1 MFPFSGSSRFT
12 ARVLPEDPR
21 DLEHRLLTIL
31 CLVAALVSFL
41 AVIPINLVH
50 HFPLRVHLVMGGFG
64 VAAFALY
71 LACRGGRYPGVLS
84 LAAMVGTLDF
94 VWFFK
99 GASGGPIPLFF
110 VLPTAF
116 TVIFFRGRKL
126 AILLGLLLLNGALIF
141 AADLLMPGLA
151 APYRSQAQRLQ
162 SVFSSFVISN
172 SLAALMIWVV
182 MSGYRRERGRLQA
195 AADALAKSEELR
207 RALLANSWDIL
218 SILDAQGN
226 LTYNSPAA
234 QRIHGFSPEEMAGR
248 NTMEFIHPDDREAV
262 GRTFRAILA
271 APGARGV
278 VRYRYACK
286 DGRWVDMEAVG
297 VNYLDDPTVRGIVTN
312 SREITER
319 VQAEADLAR
328 SEEERRKME
337 AQLWQSQKM
346 ESLGSLAGGVAH
358 DFNNMLGGIIG
369 HADLLLAR
377 EEDPDRRRHLQ
388 AILEAAE
395 HSTGMTAKL
404 LAFGRRGKNIL
415 ESVDLDRLVRE
426 ACGFASASLP
436 QGVTVDLSLGAPP
449 RVDADPS
456 LVNQVVL
463 NLLVNA
469 AEAMRGPGVIVVRTW
484 DDRLEGSDAAALGLA
499 PGRYAA
505 MSVKDTGIGM
515 DETTRSRLFEPF
527 FTTKADGKV
536 RGSGL
541 GLPTVYGILQ
551 SHHGGVQVESVPG
564 RGSTFTVRFPEGALP
579 APDGPAPRPPANRG
593 KGTILVVDDE
603 PVIMTLMVEALQ
615 RLGYAT
621 LSAWDGEEG
630 AEVFAAAHADLSA
643 VILDLKMPRLGGS
656 GCFRRMQAVDPA
668 VPVLICTGYGDNEEV
683 QDLLRMGAKG
693 LLKKPFRVAELE
705 GWIRMLV
712 PAGVD

>member
-1 MFPFSGSSRFT
+1 MFPFSGSSRFN

-41 AVIPINLVH
+41 VVIPMNLVH

-64 VAAFALY
+64 AASFALY

-84 LAAMVGTLDF
+84 LAVMLATLDF

-99 GASGGPIPLFF
+99 GASSGAIPLFF
-110 VLPTAF
+110 VLPTTFA
-116 TVIFFRGRKL
+116 VIFFRGRKL
-126 AILLGLLLLNGALIF
+126 GILLGLLLLNGVLIF
-141 AADLLMPGLA
+141 AADLLWPGLA
-151 APYRSQAQRLQ
+151 APYRSQAQRIQ
-162 SVFSSFVISN
+162 NVFSSFVISN
-172 SLAALMIWVV
+172 CLAALMIWVV

-234 QRIHGFSPEEMAGR
+234 QRIHGFSPEEMVGR
-248 NTMEFIHPDDREAV
+248 NTLEFIHPDDREAV
-262 GRTFRAILA
+262 QKTFQAILA

-286 DGRWVDMEAVG
+286 DGHWVDMEAVG

-319 VQAEADLAR
+319 VQAEAELRR
-328 SEEERRKME
+328 SEEERRKVE

-369 HADLLLAR
+369 FADLLLAR
-377 EEDPDRRRHLQ
+377 EEDPERRKHLQ
-388 AILEAAE
+388 AILKAAE
-395 HSTGMTAKL
+395 HSSGMTAKL

-415 ESVDLDRLVRE
+415 ESVDLDALAQE
-426 ACGFASASLP
+426 ACGFAAASLP
-436 QGVTVDLSLGAPP
+436 QGVTVDLRPGAPP

-456 LVNQVVL
+456 LVNQVLL

-469 AEAMRGPGVIVVRTW
+469 AEAMRGPGAIVVRTW
-484 DDRLEGSDAAALGLA
+484 DERLEGSAAAALGLA

-505 MSVKDTGIGM
+505 LSVKDAGVGM
-515 DETTRSRLFEPF
+515 DEPTRARLFEPF
-527 FTTKADGKV
+527 FTTKADGNV
-536 RGSGL
+536 LGSGL
-541 GLPTVYGILQ
+541 GLSTVYGILQ
-551 SHHGGVQVESVPG
+551 SHQGGVQVESAPG

-579 APDGPAPRPPANRG
+579 APEGSAPQAPLPRG
-593 KGTILVVDDE
+593 KGTILIVDDE

-615 RLGYAT
+615 RLGYTT

-630 AEVFAAAHADLSA
+630 ADLFARTHADLSA
-643 VILDLKMPRLGGS
+643 VILDLKMPRLGGT
-656 GCFRRMQAVDPA
+656 GCFRRMQAVDPG

-683 QDLLRMGAKG
+683 QDLLRLGAKG
-693 LLKKPFRVAELE
+693 LLKKPFRVAELA
-705 GWIRMLV
+705 GWIRTLV
-712 PAGVD
+712 PEA

>member
-1 MFPFSGSSRFT
+1 MFPFSGSSRFN
-12 ARVLPEDPR
+12 ARALPEDPR

-41 AVIPINLVH
+41 VVIPMNLVH

-64 VAAFALY
+64 AASFALY

-84 LAAMVGTLDF
+84 LAVMLATLDF

-99 GASGGPIPLFF
+99 GASSGAIPLFF
-110 VLPTAF
+110 VLPTTFA
-116 TVIFFRGRKL
+116 VIFFRGRKL
-126 AILLGLLLLNGALIF
+126 GILLGFLLLNGVLIF
-141 AADLLMPGLA
+141 AADLLLPGLA
-151 APYRSQAQRLQ
+151 APYRSQAQRIQ
-162 SVFSSFVISN
+162 NVFSSFVISN

-234 QRIHGFSPEEMAGR
+234 QRIHGFSPEEMVGR
-248 NTMEFIHPDDREAV
+248 NTMDLIHPDDREAV
-262 GRTFRAILA
+262 QKTFQAILA

-319 VQAEADLAR
+319 VQAEAELRR
-328 SEEERRKME
+328 SEEERRKVE

-369 HADLLLAR
+369 FADLLLAR
-377 EEDPDRRRHLQ
+377 EEDPERRMHLQ
-388 AILEAAE
+388 SILKAAE
-395 HSTGMTAKL
+395 HSSDMTAKL

-415 ESVDLDRLVRE
+415 ESVDLDALAHE
-426 ACGFASASLP
+426 ACGFAAASLP
-436 QGVTVDLSLGAPP
+436 QGVTVDLRPGAPP

-456 LVNQVVL
+456 LVNQVLL

-469 AEAMRGPGVIVVRTW
+469 AEAMRGPGAIVVRTW
-484 DDRLEGSDAAALGLA
+484 DERLEGSAAAALGLA

-505 MSVKDTGIGM
+505 LSVKDAGVGM
-515 DETTRSRLFEPF
+515 DEPTRARLFEPF
-527 FTTKADGKV
+527 FTTKADGNV
-536 RGSGL
+536 LGSGL
-541 GLPTVYGILQ
+541 GLSTVYGILQ
-551 SHHGGVQVESVPG
+551 SHHGGVQVESAPG

-579 APDGPAPRPPANRG
+579 APEGSAPQAPLPRG
-593 KGTILVVDDE
+593 KGTILIVDDE

-615 RLGYAT
+615 RLGYTT

-630 AEVFAAAHADLSA
+630 ADLFTRTHADLSA
-643 VILDLKMPRLGGS
+643 VILDLKMPRLGGT
-656 GCFRRMQAVDPA
+656 GCFRRMQAVDPG

-683 QDLLRMGAKG
+683 QDLLRLGAKG
-693 LLKKPFRVAELE
+693 LLKKPFRVAELA
-705 GWIRMLV
+705 GWIRTLI
-712 PAGVD
+712 P

>member
-1 MFPFSGSSRFT
+1 MFPFSGSSRFN

-41 AVIPINLVH
+41 VVIPMNLVH

-64 VAAFALY
+64 AASFALY

-84 LAAMVGTLDF
+84 LAVMLATLDF

-99 GASGGPIPLFF
+99 GASSGAIPLFF
-110 VLPTAF
+110 VLPTTFA
-116 TVIFFRGRKL
+116 VIFFRGRKL
-126 AILLGLLLLNGALIF
+126 GILLGFLLLNGVLIF
-141 AADLLMPGLA
+141 AADLLWPGLA
-151 APYRSQAQRLQ
+151 APYRSQAQRVQ
-162 SVFSSFVISN
+162 NVFSSFVISN

-234 QRIHGFSPEEMAGR
+234 QRIHGFSPEEMVGR
-248 NTMEFIHPDDREAV
+248 NTMEFIHPGDREAV
-262 GRTFRAILA
+262 QKAFRAILA

-286 DGRWVDMEAVG
+286 DGHWVDMEAVG
-297 VNYLDDPTVRGIVTN
+297 VNLLDDPTVRGIVTN

-319 VQAEADLAR
+319 VQAEAELLR
-328 SEEERRKME
+328 SEEERRKVE

-369 HADLLLAR
+369 FADLLLAR
-377 EEDPDRRRHLQ
+377 EEDPERRKHLQ
-388 AILEAAE
+388 AILKAAE
-395 HSTGMTAKL
+395 HSSDMTAKL

-415 ESVDLDRLVRE
+415 ESVDLDALAQE
-426 ACGFASASLP
+426 ACGFAAASLP
-436 QGVTVDLSLGAPP
+436 QGVTVDLRPGAPP

-456 LVNQVVL
+456 LVNQVLL

-469 AEAMRGPGVIVVRTW
+469 AEAMRGPGAIVVRTW
-484 DDRLEGSDAAALGLA
+484 DERLEGNAAAALGLA

-505 MSVKDTGIGM
+505 LSVKDAGVGM
-515 DETTRSRLFEPF
+515 DEATRARLFEPF
-527 FTTKADGKV
+527 FTTKADGNV
-536 RGSGL
+536 LGSGL
-541 GLPTVYGILQ
+541 GLSTVYGILQ
-551 SHHGGVQVESVPG
+551 SHHGGVQVESAPG

-579 APDGPAPRPPANRG
+579 APVGSAPQAPLPRG

-603 PVIMTLMVEALQ
+603 PLIMTLMVEALQ

-630 AEVFAAAHADLSA
+630 AALFASAHADLSA
-643 VILDLKMPRLGGS
+643 VILDLKMPRLGGT
-656 GCFRRMQAVDPA
+656 GCFHRMQAVDPG
-668 VPVLICTGYGDNEEV
+668 VPVLVCTGYGDNEEV
-683 QDLLRMGAKG
+683 QVLLRLGAKG
-693 LLKKPFRVAELE
+693 LLKKPFRVAELA
-705 GWIRMLV
+705 GWIRTLV
-712 PAGVD
+712 PGT